1 MKAEDEVLKVYP
13 KAISTLHG
21 IFSDRVIIVIPPFN
35 TEMDGFWGKHL
46 SDHFYTARRG
56 KTHIAVSS
64 PSSGCWG
71 RRSERIRNHARR
83 IEENKNEQQSGSST
97 GRASGRSRIYWLEAE
112 DENLQ
117 CRRVGILEVFS

>member
-46 SDHFYTARRG
+46 SDHFYTADE
-56 KTHIAVSS
+56 A
-64 PSSGCWG
+64 W
-71 RRSERIRNHARR
+71 ADAWRR
-83 IEENKNEQQSGSST
+83 IQAECAAEQ
-97 GRASGRSRIYWLEAE
+97 RAAE
-112 DENLQ
+112 GATEKP
-117 CRRVGILEVFS
+117 